1 MRNETVSI
9 PGIFL
14 DLLTTASRIHNYN
27 TRFFSNLNYF
37 RPSVSTNIGKSKM
50 SFKFSASKI

>member
-14 DLLTTASRIHNYN
+14 DLLTIASRIHNYN
-27 TRFFSNLNYF
+27 TRFFSNVNYF